1 MLLRFFFFL
10 QTEVHGVSRGGCRV
24 MEEYCLSIKRE
35 YHLHVNEDEWVIE
48 AGAASRSQLEVTRL
62 HQQGLLYRNGIQH
75 YRKGWPSH

>member
-1 MLLRFFFFL
+1 
-10 QTEVHGVSRGGCRV
+10 

-35 YHLHVNEDEWVIE
+35 YHLHVNEDERVIE

-75 YRKGWPSH
+75 HRKGWPSH